1 MDHTINIKCP
11 IHRKENVVTSCTH
24 SQCTKL
30 PLVCPLCPDSH
41 NEHYSNLVTI
51 SEWIQRISKAALD
64 GSKIQKTI
72 KETNSIDSVLKW
84 CEDDEMHLRK
94 VDEHCRAQKAL
105 IAEDINFVR
114 ELFNEKC
121 IQTQI
126 LLESELE
133 DFLQKYKE

>member
-1 MDHTINIKCP
+1 
-11 IHRKENVVTSCTH
+11 
-24 SQCTKL
+24 
-30 PLVCPLCPDSH
+30 
-41 NEHYSNLVTI
+41 
-51 SEWIQRISKAALD
+51 
-64 GSKIQKTI
+64 
-72 KETNSIDSVLKW
+72 
-84 CEDDEMHLRK
+84 MHLRK